1 MKPIKKNN
9 PNHKQQPITNNDQTL
24 LTDVL
29 KFIFLNQNL
38 FTYKENV
45 NNLRIPNNKYSNNQS
60 TQTYP

>member
-1 MKPIKKNN
+1 MKTTKKNN

-38 FTYKENV
+38 FTYKENA